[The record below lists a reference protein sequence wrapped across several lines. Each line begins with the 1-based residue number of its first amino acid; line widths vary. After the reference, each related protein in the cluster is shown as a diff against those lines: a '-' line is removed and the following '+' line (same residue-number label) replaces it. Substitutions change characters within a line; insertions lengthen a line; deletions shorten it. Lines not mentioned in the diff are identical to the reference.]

1 MHGDEWTS
9 FLERVGVEPKDEA
22 RLWQDRKLA
31 LELRLWASFRGQT
44 LVRTVEGMMLHER
57 ALRLQ
62 ASWEGLRGESLEQ
75 MIRQKFSYVVSCQAY
90 GQHKKARDPK
100 AADTEFLV
108 QRFRNLRVAYV
119 DKAVTF
125 AQARNADGSP
135 GAMRESVRFYSV
147 SLTRTPT
154 PTPTPTVPLA

>member
-1 MHGDEWTS
+1 
-9 FLERVGVEPKDEA
+9 
-22 RLWQDRKLA
+22 
-31 LELRLWASFRGQT
+31 
-44 LVRTVEGMMLHER
+44 
-57 ALRLQ
+57 
-62 ASWEGLRGESLEQ
+62 LRGESLEQ

-125 AQARNADGSP
+125 AQVRVRVRVRVSGRGRGRAHPHPHPNPNPNPNP
-135 GAMRESVRFYSV
+135 GAQRR
-147 SLTRTPT
+147 RQPWRD
-154 PTPTPTVPLA
+154 A

>member
-1 MHGDEWTS
+1 MLYFLKTVHGDEWTS
-9 FLERVGVEPKDEA
+9 FLERVGVAAKDEA
-22 RLWQDRKLA
+22 QLWQDRKLA

-62 ASWEGLRGESLEQ
+62 ASWEGMRGESLEQ

-100 AADTEFLV
+100 AADTEYLV

-119 DKAVTF
+119 DKSATLSQV
-125 AQARNADGSP
+125 RNSDGSSSL
-135 GAMRESVRFYSV
+135 RENLRFYSV
-147 SLTRTPT
+147 LG
-154 PTPTPTVPLA
+154 LC

>member
-1 MHGDEWTS
+1 M
-9 FLERVGVEPKDEA
+9 
-22 RLWQDRKLA
+22 
-31 LELRLWASFRGQT
+31 
-44 LVRTVEGMMLHER
+44 
-57 ALRLQ
+57 
-62 ASWEGLRGESLEQ
+62 RGESLEQ

-147 SLTRTPT
+147 SRTRTLTPTLTLPRALTLTLPLTLTLTLTLTRCSPR
-154 PTPTPTVPLA
+154 ACARARRR

>member
-1 MHGDEWTS
+1 M
-9 FLERVGVEPKDEA
+9 
-22 RLWQDRKLA
+22 
-31 LELRLWASFRGQT
+31 
-44 LVRTVEGMMLHER
+44 
-57 ALRLQ
+57 
-62 ASWEGLRGESLEQ
+62 RGESLEQ

-125 AQARNADGSP
+125 AQARSADGSP

-147 SLTRTPT
+147 SLSLILTLTLIPT
-154 PTPTPTVPLA
+154 LTLERALLL

>member
-1 MHGDEWTS
+1 
-9 FLERVGVEPKDEA
+9 
-22 RLWQDRKLA
+22 
-31 LELRLWASFRGQT
+31 
-44 LVRTVEGMMLHER
+44 MLHER

-154 PTPTPTVPLA
+154 PTPTPTPTLPTRCSRSTRSPPPSSTAACAPSSRRAAHCRASHQARRRRSSFHRHLTIN